1 MHFSSVPYK
10 LCAMNAEVYNSR
22 TGGCVSEWP
31 CPKVCDTVSA
41 LQWGVLCLL
50 VLNIILVL

>member
-1 MHFSSVPYK
+1 MHFSSVPYM
-10 LCAMNAEVYNSR
+10 LCAMNAMYNSR

-31 CPKVCDTVSA
+31 CLKVYDTVSA
-41 LQWGVLCLL
+41 LQWDVLCLL